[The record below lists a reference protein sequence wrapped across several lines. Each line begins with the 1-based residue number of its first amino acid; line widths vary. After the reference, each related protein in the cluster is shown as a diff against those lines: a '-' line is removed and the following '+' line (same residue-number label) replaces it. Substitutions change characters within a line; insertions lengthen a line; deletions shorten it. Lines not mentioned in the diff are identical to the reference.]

1 MTMNG
6 QVNNTQAASKRER
19 VRLRPAANI
28 STTITTVNNNSLLS
42 SSSSSTPLLSH
53 SHAAYGWICWTL
65 FVVIATLVLSNAV
78 YFAPLLMLS
87 RRKRRALES
96 ARVMDRVHY
105 DDFVSYVRMVD
116 FCGSACY
123 RTKAEALRACWDKMR
138 FCRVHFCRFEYEF
151 GRMCKPIPGAWLPAS
166 PKPSV
171 TPPTALS
178 RASSK
183 LGVKQI
189 SVADRANLPE
199 AADRC
204 QFKESMRTV
213 GRAMV
218 FRVQCQCRQHGGG
231 SSSSGSIAAQ
241 QQQAFVITNFNA
253 SADSDVGTCVYA
265 KFHAMAGSLETAC
278 KAQRNDSYQVYDWA
292 FDTACSMCSGYR
304 PRPTRCNLNA

>member
-1 MTMNG
+1 MNG
-6 QVNNTQAASKRER
+6 QANNTQPPSKRER
-19 VRLRPAANI
+19 IRLRPVAN
-28 STTITTVNNNSLLS
+28 TTATITTNNNNSHLS
-42 SSSSSTPLLSH
+42 SSSTLFLSH
-53 SHAAYGWICWTL
+53 SHAYGWICWTL

-96 ARVMDRVHY
+96 ARIMDRVHY
-105 DDFVSYVRMVD
+105 DDFVNYVRMVD
-116 FCGSACY
+116 YCGSACY
-123 RTKAEALRACWDKMR
+123 RTKAEALRSCWDKMR
-138 FCRVHFCRFEYEF
+138 FCRVHFCRFEHEF
-151 GRMCKPIPGAWLPAS
+151 GRMCKPIPGAWLPTSKS
-166 PKPSV
+166 PKPSATPV
-171 TPPTALS
+171 TLLS

-213 GRAMV
+213 GRALV
-218 FRVQCQCRQHGGG
+218 FRVHCQCRQHSIVKDGGFDQPF
-231 SSSSGSIAAQ
+231 A
-241 QQQAFVITNFNA
+241 VTHFNA
-253 SADSDVGTCVYA
+253 SADADVGTCVYA